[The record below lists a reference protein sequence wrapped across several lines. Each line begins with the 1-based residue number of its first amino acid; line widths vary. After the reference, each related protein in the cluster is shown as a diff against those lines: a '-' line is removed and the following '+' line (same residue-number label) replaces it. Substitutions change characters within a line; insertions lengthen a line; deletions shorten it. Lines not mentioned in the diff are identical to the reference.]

1 VKVLILIRD
10 SKIVWLAFVTICVL
24 FIGLSYAEGPVTPK
38 PKDKCPVCGMFVE
51 PYPQWTAEILFAD
64 GSYAVFDG
72 AKDMFKYYF
81 NVPKYNKGK
90 TVKDITGIYV
100 TDYYTT
106 EKINAKDVYF
116 VTGSSVMGP
125 MGSEMVPIKGKRE
138 AETFMRDHQGKKMFR
153 FEDVTPGDIPH

>member
-1 VKVLILIRD
+1 MKKLWLPLLMCSVL
-10 SKIVWLAFVTICVL
+10 LA
-24 FIGLSYAEGPVTPK
+24 GLSYAGGPVKPK

-64 GSYAVFDG
+64 GTYAIFDG

-81 NVPKYNKGK
+81 NIPKYNKEK
-90 TVKDITGIYV
+90 TVKDITAIYA

-106 EKINAKDVYF
+106 EKISARDVYF

-125 MGSEMVPIKGKRE
+125 MGNEMVPIKGKRE
-138 AETFMRDHQGKKMFR
+138 AETFMRDHQGKKILR
-153 FEDVTPGDIPH
+153 FEDVTPADIPH